1 MNNFYHTILINIHR
15 IVYYIVKTR
24 IWMMHPERHSLRQR
38 YGIARQMVSKM
49 NRSAGYLTLVDG
61 LDKLPRSG
69 GYMFYPNHQ
78 GKYDVPGIISTL
90 EDPVSFVMDDDKAKM
105 TLVSEFLM
113 LVDGKSLNL
122 HDIRQNIRLFREMA
136 DEIVTKDRRF
146 ILFPEGGYKENNRN
160 IVEKFKPG
168 SFKVAQMAKCP
179 IVPVALVDSYKVYN
193 SPHRGPVTTYVYYLD
208 PIYYDEYKGMKT
220 PEIAAMVENRI
231 KDRIRQHLEE
241 NRGSSD

>member
-1 MNNFYHTILINIHR
+1 MR
-15 IVYYIVKTR
+15 
-24 IWMMHPERHSLRQR
+24 HPERHSLKQR
-38 YGIARQMVSKM
+38 YGVARQMVTKM
-49 NRSAGYLTLVDG
+49 NRSAGYLTLVEG
-61 LDKLPRSG
+61 LDKLPRDT
-69 GYMFYPNHQ
+69 GYMIYPNHQ

-90 EDPVSFVMDDDKAKM
+90 EEPVSFVMDDDKAKM
-105 TLVSEFLM
+105 MLVSEFLM

-122 HDIRQNIRLFREMA
+122 RDIRQNIRLFKEMA
-136 DEIVTKDRRF
+136 EEIRTQKRRF
-146 ILFPEGGYKENNRN
+146 ILFPEGGYRENNRN

-179 IVPVALVDSYKVYN
+179 IVPAALVDSYKVYN

-231 KDRIRQHLEE
+231 KDRIRQHMEE
-241 NRGSSD
+241 KRGTGV